1 MTNIVTLQ
9 IELQKE
15 VRVLEKSRAHLEKM
29 VLEAVSH
36 LRVLHDSKQRLQDD
50 IRDKV
55 RLVAGF
61 CISIFFKGT
70 FLKR

>member
-1 MTNIVTLQ
+1 M
-9 IELQKE
+9 
-15 VRVLEKSRAHLEKM
+15 LEKSRAHLEKM

-55 RLVAGF
+55 SWYKQALICDVTIFVSFKSELSDMILYLVLP
-61 CISIFFKGT
+61 I
-70 FLKR
+70 